1 MEGTEGPKFYIPM
14 SNAIGVVWSPYEL
27 PQYYLAEPWDY
38 ACLSVYMFFLI
49 IACFPINFLILYVTV
64 KQKNLS
70 FTTTLYTSMNGYFAF
85 GCTIEGFYP
94 RRSECPL
101 VPGGDGYQRW
111 FVVCKPISNFCFRES
126 HAITGV
132 AFTWVMT
139 AAGSGMQ
146 CSRGIDCYTREVTCM
161 DIMMVSSFMVGWVL
175 ACLCTSSPTR
185 DLPFGPMCM
194 TVPAFFAKSSAL
206 YNPLIYILMNKQ
218 FRHITPLRRR
228 EPPPLVWW

>member
-1 MEGTEGPKFYIPM
+1 ME
-14 SNAIGVVWSPYEL
+14 GVVWSPYEL
-27 PQYYLAEPWDY
+27 PQSYLAEPWDY
-38 ACLSVYMFFLI
+38 ACLSAYMFFLI
-49 IACFPINFLILYVTV
+49 IACFPINFLPLYVTMKHKKPALNSTLV
-64 KQKNLS
+64 NLAVADLS
-70 FTTTLYTSMNGYFAF
+70 TVFSGFTTTLYTSMNGYFAF

-94 RRSECPL
+94 RRSDRPL

-111 FVVCKPISNFCFRES
+111 FVVCKPISNYCFGES

-146 CSRGIDCYTREVTCM
+146 CSRGIDCYTRAFLCM
-161 DIMMVSSFMVGWVL
+161 
-175 ACLCTSSPTR
+175 SSPTR

-218 FRHITPLRRR
+218 FLVGKTLCCGNDR
-228 EPPPLVWW
+228 VWW